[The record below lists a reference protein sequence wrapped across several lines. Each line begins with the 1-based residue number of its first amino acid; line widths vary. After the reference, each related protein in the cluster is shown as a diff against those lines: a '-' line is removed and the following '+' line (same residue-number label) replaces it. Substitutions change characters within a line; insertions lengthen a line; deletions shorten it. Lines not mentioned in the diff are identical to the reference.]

1 MIIDYLVNSE
11 KGNKMTRLDAEIRL
25 INSNSIATR
34 IDVEETTIRLE
45 EVILKSKQTIIIWMV
60 CINLILC
67 VSLIVSMK
75 YFTH

>member
-1 MIIDYLVNSE
+1 
-11 KGNKMTRLDAEIRL
+11 MTRLGAEIRL
-25 INSNSIATR
+25 INSNTIATR

-75 YFTH
+75 YFTN